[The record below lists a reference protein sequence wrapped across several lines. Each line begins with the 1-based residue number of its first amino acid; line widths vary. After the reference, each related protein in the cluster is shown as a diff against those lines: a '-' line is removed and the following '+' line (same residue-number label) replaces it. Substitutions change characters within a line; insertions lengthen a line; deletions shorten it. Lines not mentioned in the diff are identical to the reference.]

1 MASGHARLKKALVLR
16 DALAHE
22 LGLDLPA
29 VMRALSDVEDTI
41 GAALAIADGNYLSQL
56 EALCRGDATLLTE
69 ADQMVRAACQTA
81 KLGPRYA
88 QYLSLIF
95 FAHWQRSRQTDE
107 SAFIDRLN
115 LFLSEW
121 AQTHTTEAI
130 TPFTA
135 DDLQFAAFWMA
146 TGSGKTHV
154 LHACI
159 AMLHAAETWDR
170 TILIT
175 PSENLSRQHAEKLRE
190 TKAFD
195 VFAYPMDGDASS
207 LGRLHPDTIIVID
220 INKLAETKKGDGI
233 TIPTS
238 VFRDGR
244 NLVFV
249 DEGHKGQRSE
259 ESVWKKLQS
268 DLAGLGTDEPD
279 HRGTLIEF
287 SATFGQVAEAEATFG
302 RYAKSTMLDYA
313 YDRFHADLYGKD
325 FWNIK
330 LDGREETTEEIQHT
344 TLTAALVAYWY
355 QLATFGRSAI
365 QTQIRDRGIG
375 IAKPLWVLLGLSVIG
390 GKGNEGDKEQ
400 TSDVIDVLK
409 YINRVLSEDD
419 FLAES
424 VDSVLAAIRDGS
436 ELLPVVVTDGL
447 KGKVGN
453 AIQSA
458 ILNDVFGWQ
467 EGDAPLF
474 RVLKTS
480 PGEMGL
486 GLRRGDRV
494 HYYGVVNVGDVKG
507 LKDALEGASLE
518 VEDDA
523 FTPSLFAE
531 LEQEHSGV
539 NMLIGSR
546 RFAEG
551 WDNYRAS
558 SLTLLRLGQNE
569 GSLIIQMFGRVVRFA
584 GTNGNGK
591 RLRDAK
597 GDIAALQTAFVYGLK
612 SRYLQAFLSGLFEN
626 GIGEKTRTICDVQN
640 WLPDAPKLVSIRAT
654 SPEKTSFLVDLTAP
668 EWINAVNKVVV
679 SYAAGVATA
688 RVGRD
693 GLAESSSHVGQ
704 DVTND
709 FKRLARLM
717 DIDAIYADLVQWKAL
732 GKRWNLRF
740 DKEAVQCA
748 LISDSFEIF
757 ALPGFCQMQ
766 SRQDVIRLQ
775 NAAST
780 VVRKLFESA
789 YRKIEARH
797 SRYEIIG
804 ASDSGIPS
812 QYFKEVTN
820 A

>member
-16 DALAHE
+16 DALAQE
-22 LGLDLPA
+22 LGFDLPS
-29 VMRALSDVEDTI
+29 VMRGLSTVEDTMT
-41 GAALAIADGNYLSQL
+41 AELAMADGNYLSLL
-56 EALCRGDATLLTE
+56 ESLCRGDAALLTE
-69 ADQMVRAACQTA
+69 ADQMVRAACQSV
-81 KLGPRYA
+81 KLAPRYA
-88 QYLSLIF
+88 QYLAMIL
-95 FAHWQRSRQTDE
+95 FAHWQRSRSTDEAAFIERLNVFQTD
-107 SAFIDRLN
+107 
-115 LFLSEW
+115 W
-121 AQTHTTEAI
+121 AQKNRGETISE
-130 TPFTA
+130 FTSE
-135 DDLQFAAFWMA
+135 DLQFAAFWMA

-159 AMLHAAETWDR
+159 AMLHGAETWDR

-207 LGRLHPDTIIVID
+207 LGRLHPSTVIVID
-220 INKLAETKKGDGI
+220 INKLAETKKGDGV

-268 DLAGLGTDEPD
+268 DLAGIGDSQPD
-279 HRGTLIEF
+279 HRGMLIEF

-302 RYAKSTMLDYA
+302 RYAKAIILDYA

-325 FWNIK
+325 FWNVK

-344 TLTAALVAYWY
+344 TLTAALIAYWY
-355 QLATFGRSAI
+355 QLGSFSKSTV
-365 QTQIRDRGIG
+365 QTEIRDRGLRV
-375 IAKPLWVLLGLSVIG
+375 AKPLWVLLGLSVIG
-390 GKGNEGDKEQ
+390 GKNEGDKEQ
-400 TSDVIDVLK
+400 TSDVIDVLR
-409 YINRVLSEDD
+409 YLDRALSEDD
-419 FLAES
+419 FVADG
-424 VDSVLAAIRDGS
+424 VTRVLNAARNGAS
-436 ELLPVVVTDGL
+436 LLPDVVATGL
-447 KGKVGN
+447 KDMTAK
-453 AIQSA
+453 AIQA
-458 ILNDVFGWQ
+458 RILNDVFGWQ
-467 EGDAPLF
+467 DGDASLF
-474 RVLKTS
+474 RILKTS

-486 GLRRGDRV
+486 GLRRGDSV

-507 LKDALEGASLE
+507 LKDSLEAVSVE

-523 FTPSLFAE
+523 FTSSLFVD
-531 LEQEHSGV
+531 LEKENSRV
-539 NMLIGSR
+539 NVLIGSR

-591 RLRDAK
+591 RLRDIK
-597 GDIAALQTAFVYGLK
+597 GDLAALQTAFVFGLK
-612 SRYLQAFLSGLFEN
+612 SRYLQAFLAGLFEN
-626 GIGEKTRTICDVQN
+626 GIGDKTRTVCDVKN
-640 WLPDAPKLVSIRAT
+640 WLPETPALLSIKAV
-654 SPEKTSFLVDLTAP
+654 SPERSSFLVDLRNPA
-668 EWINAVNKVVV
+668 WLKSVNKIVV

-693 GLAESSSHVGQ
+693 GLDETAARIGSDLTS
-704 DVTND
+704 D
-709 FKRLARLM
+709 FKQVAHLLDA
-717 DIDAIYADLVQWKAL
+717 DAIYAELVQWKAT

-740 DKEAVQCA
+740 DRDSVIAA
-748 LISDSFEIF
+748 LGSGSYEIS
-757 ALPGFCQMQ
+757 ALSDFCNIQ
-766 SRQDVIRLQ
+766 SRKDIQRLQ
-775 NAAST
+775 DAAST

-789 YRKIEARH
+789 YRKAEAKH

-804 ASDSGIPS
+804 ASESGIPS

>member
-22 LGLDLPA
+22 LGVELDA
-29 VMRALSDVEDTI
+29 VMRGLSMVEDTMT
-41 GAALAIADGNYLSQL
+41 AKLAMADGNYLSTL
-56 EALCRGDATLLTE
+56 ESLCRGDATLLTD
-69 ADQMVRAACQTA
+69 ADEMVRAACQSV
-81 KLGPRYA
+81 KLAPRYA
-88 QYLSLIF
+88 QYLSLIL
-95 FAHWQRSRQTDE
+95 FAHWQRSRSTDE
-107 SAFIDRLN
+107 GAFLERLN
-115 LFLSEW
+115 AFLADW
-121 AQTHTTEAI
+121 AQKNRGETISE
-130 TPFTA
+130 FTA
-135 DDLQFAAFWMA
+135 VDLQFAAFWMA

-159 AMLHAAETWDR
+159 AMLHVAETWDR

-175 PSENLSRQHAEKLRE
+175 PSENLSRQHADKLRE

-207 LGRLHPDTIIVID
+207 IGRLHPSTVIVID
-220 INKLAETKKGDGI
+220 INKLAETKKGDGV

-268 DLAGLGTDEPD
+268 DLAGIGDSQPD
-279 HRGTLIEF
+279 HRGLLIEF

-302 RYAKSTMLDYA
+302 RYAKAIMLDYA

-325 FWNIK
+325 FWNVK
-330 LDGREETTEEIQHT
+330 LDGREETNEEIQHT
-344 TLTAALVAYWY
+344 TLTAALIAYWY
-355 QLATFGRSAI
+355 QLSSFGKSAVQKEI
-365 QTQIRDRGIG
+365 KDRGLRV
-375 IAKPLWVLLGLSVIG
+375 AKPLWVLLGLSVIG
-390 GKGNEGDKEQ
+390 GKNEGDKQQ
-400 TSDVIDVLK
+400 TSDVVDVLR
-409 YINRVLSEDD
+409 YIDRALSEEDFVANGITRVL
-419 FLAES
+419 ES
-424 VDSVLAAIRDGS
+424 ARQGASLLPDVVAVGLKDMSAAAIQAR
-436 ELLPVVVTDGL
+436 
-447 KGKVGN
+447 
-453 AIQSA
+453 

-467 EGDAPLF
+467 DGDAPLF

-486 GLRRGDRV
+486 GLRRGDSV

-507 LKDALEGASLE
+507 LKDALEAASLE

-523 FTPSLFAE
+523 FTASLFAD
-531 LEQEHSGV
+531 LEMINSGV
-539 NMLIGSR
+539 NLLIGSR

-591 RLRDAK
+591 RVRDVK
-597 GDIAALQTAFVYGLK
+597 GDLAALQTAFVFGLK

-626 GIGEKTRTICDVQN
+626 GIGEKTRTVCDVQD
-640 WLPDAPKLVSIRAT
+640 WLPESPALMSIKAVSPQQSA
-654 SPEKTSFLVDLTAP
+654 FLVDLRDP
-668 EWINAVNKVVV
+668 RWLQSVNKIVV

-693 GLAESSSHVGQ
+693 GLDETAARVGA
-704 DVTND
+704 DLTSE
-709 FKRLARLM
+709 FKQIVHLL
-717 DIDAIYADLVQWKAL
+717 DIDSIYAELIQWKAM

-740 DKEAVQCA
+740 DRNSIISA
-748 LISDSFEIF
+748 LGSGPYEIW
-757 ALPGFCQMQ
+757 ALPGFCSIQ
-766 SRQDVIRLQ
+766 SQQDIQRLQ
-775 NAAST
+775 TAAST
-780 VVRKLFESA
+780 VARKLFESV
-789 YRKIEARH
+789 YRKIEAKH
-797 SRYEIIG
+797 SKYEITG
-804 ASDSGIPS
+804 ASDSGIPN
-812 QYFKEVTN
+812 QYFKEITN